1 MSRLM
6 RWLYRFPMAA
16 TLLLVPSLA
25 QAQGPAVITGV
36 VKSEF
41 GDPLENAN
49 VYIVELALSVGTNAT
64 GKYTLT
70 IPADRVRGQAVQ
82 LRARAIGYKADIK
95 PLTVRAGN
103 QTFDFSLQKDVNRLQ
118 EVVTTGVTGATEQKK
133 LAFSVAQVSEK
144 DMPVPGSNPLSQ
156 LQGKVAGAN
165 IVSAT
170 GRPGAAP
177 AVILRG
183 PQSINASGRGQDP
196 LYIIDGVIS
205 QGGLQDI
212 NPQDIENIEVVKGA
226 AASSLYGSRAGNGVI
241 QITTRSGKN
250 QSEGVRFR
258 AQVEYG
264 TSDIENEYRY
274 PTTHFMLM
282 DETATRFCAVVAG
295 AQECSR
301 TIDIYQ
307 EAFRVN
313 NDGGDFSL
321 PPLSIRN
328 DAGIALNP
336 GALNARSLFQVN
348 EFPKAYNPIQQL
360 VTNGQVVN
368 STLDATGRVGQTN
381 FFASVNQLRQE
392 GSIKF
397 MPGYTRNSMRVNVD
411 QQLGGN
417 VNFSLRSSYSTAN
430 DYNSGGA
437 FFSLTRQPVNAQLL
451 ATDSKDR
458 LYIRTVAQQQGA
470 QNTNPAYSTQNFQP
484 LNRIDRFV
492 GNATA
497 RWTPLSWL
505 DGEFNFGFDNRN
517 NFQETQ
523 QDRGYRTSA
532 QSATNLGNIDRSAGR
547 AYSLNASG
555 NISAR
560 KNWFDEALSSRLTLR
575 YLYEGQDSR
584 SQALSGTNLAVPGLI
599 TPNGFLL
606 DTLQRSSE
614 QSSRT

>member
-282 DETATRFCAVVAG
+282 DETATRFCAVVSG

-307 EAFRVN
+307 E
-313 NDGGDFSL
+313 
-321 PPLSIRN
+321 
-328 DAGIALNP
+328 
-336 GALNARSLFQVN
+336 
-348 EFPKAYNPIQQL
+348 
-360 VTNGQVVN
+360 
-368 STLDATGRVGQTN
+368 
-381 FFASVNQLRQE
+381 
-392 GSIKF
+392 
-397 MPGYTRNSMRVNVD
+397 
-411 QQLGGN
+411 
-417 VNFSLRSSYSTAN
+417 
-430 DYNSGGA
+430 
-437 FFSLTRQPVNAQLL
+437 
-451 ATDSKDR
+451 
-458 LYIRTVAQQQGA
+458 
-470 QNTNPAYSTQNFQP
+470 
-484 LNRIDRFV
+484 
-492 GNATA
+492 
-497 RWTPLSWL
+497 
-505 DGEFNFGFDNRN
+505 
-517 NFQETQ
+517 
-523 QDRGYRTSA
+523 
-532 QSATNLGNIDRSAGR
+532 
-547 AYSLNASG
+547 
-555 NISAR
+555 
-560 KNWFDEALSSRLTLR
+560 
-575 YLYEGQDSR
+575 
-584 SQALSGTNLAVPGLI
+584 
-599 TPNGFLL
+599 
-606 DTLQRSSE
+606 
-614 QSSRT
+614 